1 MSPRGSGASSRP
13 VRESELRA
21 PLERFLA
28 SRGYRVDFDVDG
40 RDYFDAVARRGDE
53 IGLVELKLADWR
65 KVHTQALVRRAWGDW
80 VAVLLPRRS
89 LAERLNSRSGPPAVG
104 RVGVWFLDQGEVQ
117 VLREASLVPGATSS
131 PLRGEL
137 QFALQVRDRGELPP
151 DTIWSGLGPVRNRRA
166 GRRWDGRFWRLE
178 EFGETPAKDGT
189 DTAGADPARGP

>member
-1 MSPRGSGASSRP
+1 MTAQGKGDPSRP
-13 VRESELRA
+13 SREAELRP
-21 PLERFLA
+21 PLERFLT

-89 LAERLNSRSGPPAVG
+89 LAERLKTRPGPAAVG
-104 RVGVWFLDQGEVQ
+104 RVGLWYLDQGEVQ
-117 VLREASLVPGATSS
+117 VLREASWVPGATPS

-137 QFALQVRDRGELPP
+137 RFALEVRDRGELPP
-151 DTIWSGLGPVRNRRA
+151 GTIWPGLGPVPPRRS

-178 EFGETPAKDGT
+178 EFADTPEPDRPGP
-189 DTAGADPARGP
+189 DEPGPDPA